1 MEVRKFDIVLADFS
15 PVVGSEQGGIRP
27 AIVIQNNTGNYKSAD
42 TTIVLPMSSK
52 LKKINQPTHTLIKQ
66 SVSTG
71 LKVDS
76 MVLAEQI
83 RMISKK
89 RIKCKI
95 GAITDETEKKEVL
108 IAFSNI

>member
-1 MEVRKFDIVLADFS
+1 
-15 PVVGSEQGGIRP
+15 
-27 AIVIQNNTGNYKSAD
+27 
-42 TTIVLPMSSK
+42 MSLK
-52 LKKINQPTHTLIKQ
+52 IKKINQPTHTLIKQ
-66 SVSTG
+66 SISTG

-95 GAITDETEKKEVL
+95 GAITDEKERKEVL
-108 IAFSNI
+108 MAFSNI